1 MLVPEQMKAV
11 ENLHAYQK
19 WDEGLGGQENE
30 TKEYQSWR
38 LNAAAKPAHRS
49 LWQIRAKMGWTFPSD
64 KKNKTRLLLLGRHQR
79 QGATALLK
87 CRQPL
92 LFLHL
97 AQLCKLQGFIIYK
110 RAFVVYP
117 LHSTNWARTFF
128 LTGEAREGTRF
139 LMRRRSCTLKHQY
152 NLWSPNT
159 VSGLYE
165 GQNI

>member
-1 MLVPEQMKAV
+1 MKQKSIKAGDLMLLQSPHIEVSGKLEP
-11 ENLHAYQK
+11 K
-19 WDEGLGGQENE
+19 WVGPFLV
-30 TKEYQSWR
+30 T
-38 LNAAAKPAHRS
+38 
-49 LWQIRAKMGWTFPSD
+49 

-117 LHSTNWARTFF
+117 LHSTN
-128 LTGEAREGTRF
+128 
-139 LMRRRSCTLKHQY
+139 
-152 NLWSPNT
+152 
-159 VSGLYE
+159 
-165 GQNI
+165 